1 MVVYLPLLQ
10 KVFRTTSLSFI
21 DLSFVLFLSS
31 SMLVLDTIRK
41 KYFAKYCT
49 EIYTSPYQ
57 SNNKKEL
64 DKSDGAFMV

>member
-1 MVVYLPLLQ
+1 MVVYLPFLQ
-10 KVFRTTSLSFI
+10 KVFRTTSLSLV

-31 SMLVLDTIRK
+31 TMLALDTIRK
-41 KYFAKYCT
+41 KYFTKYCT

-57 SNNKKEL
+57 SKKDL